1 MVIKVFNNKIFVSLQ
16 TYQVKLSV
24 MILNGVYQS
33 IERETEVF

>member
-1 MVIKVFNNKIFVSLQ
+1 MVIKVVNNKIFVSLQ
-16 TYQVKLSV
+16 THQVKLSV

>member
-1 MVIKVFNNKIFVSLQ
+1 MVIKVVNNIIFVSLQ

-33 IERETEVF
+33 IEPETEIF